1 MQVTVKQNDAIKILA
16 FEGQLDV
23 ASSDFAR
30 EETLKLLEEKPTI
43 ISLAKCSY
51 ISSSGLRALLLIAKT
66 AKAKKIKVIYAEA
79 IPEVMDVLQMTGFSK
94 LLRCVPTIEE
104 AMKELNGE

>member
-1 MQVTVKQNDAIKILA
+1 MNVTVEQNDSIKILA

-43 ISLAKCSY
+43 ISMAKCSY
-51 ISSSGLRALLLIAKT
+51 VSSSGLRALLMIAKT
-66 AKAKKIKVIYAEA
+66 AKAKNIKVIYAAA
-79 IPEVMDVLQMTGFSK
+79 IPEVVDVLQMTGFSK
-94 LLRCVPTIEE
+94 LLRCVPTIED
-104 AMKELNGE
+104 AKKELGVQ